1 MVFRFCDHSLISTKC
16 LLVFG
21 TVLISCRITLAL
33 LSGLQVTFELSN
45 KLPSDVIHRVSNSL
59 MNQISP
65 KWIIRHY
72 GFQYCILFTTL
83 CPWISHKP
91 HILRNRVTVSLRMCI
106 VHSVL
111 QLECNV
117 FIMKFAVIMAVNT
130 VLNIMVLKDWGY
142 ASSCS
147 MGTGLRFWLQPFC
160 SIQCWG

>member
-1 MVFRFCDHSLISTKC
+1 
-16 LLVFG
+16 
-21 TVLISCRITLAL
+21 
-33 LSGLQVTFELSN
+33 
-45 KLPSDVIHRVSNSL
+45 
-59 MNQISP
+59 
-65 KWIIRHY
+65 
-72 GFQYCILFTTL
+72 
-83 CPWISHKP
+83 
-91 HILRNRVTVSLRMCI
+91 MCI

-160 SIQCWG
+160 SIQC